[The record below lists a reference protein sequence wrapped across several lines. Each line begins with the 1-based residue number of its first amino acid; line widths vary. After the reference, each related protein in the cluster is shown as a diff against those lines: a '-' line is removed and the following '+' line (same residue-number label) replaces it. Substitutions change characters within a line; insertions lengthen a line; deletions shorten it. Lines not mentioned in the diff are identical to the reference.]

1 LEQQGCFEHFII
13 STCLAFVGFH
23 DLPSN
28 KWEDSD
34 RKSHSVCSWTEDI
47 LRVHFNGLSVINLNI
62 WELIISV
69 IFFLNGCY
77 KSENNNKLVKL
88 LLQMCQ
94 TAIAQRQSCVRLSVL
109 TC

>member
-1 LEQQGCFEHFII
+1 MEQQGCFEHFII

-23 DLPSN
+23 DLSSN

-47 LRVHFNGLSVINLNI
+47 LRVHFNGLSVINLINYF
-62 WELIISV
+62 SN
-69 IFFLNGCY
+69 FFLNGCY